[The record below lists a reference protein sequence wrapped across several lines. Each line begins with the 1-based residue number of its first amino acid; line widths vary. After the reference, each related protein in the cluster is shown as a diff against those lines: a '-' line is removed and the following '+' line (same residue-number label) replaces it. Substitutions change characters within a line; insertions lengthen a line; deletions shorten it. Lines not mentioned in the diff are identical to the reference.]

1 MAARGEHELAFA
13 AIALGDPDLEQAAA
27 LEWFDIG
34 GQRGAVDPQQIGH
47 VCRAGGSGAVQRVQ
61 QGELTVRQVEGAERL
76 VEVAGQDA
84 GSALN
89 MQAQTGIAHVRGRGE
104 W

>member
-1 MAARGEHELAFA
+1 MAARGEHELPFA

-34 GQRGAVDPQQIGH
+34 GQRGAGHPQQICH
-47 VCRAGGSGAVQRVQ
+47 LCRASGSGAVQRVQ
-61 QGELTVRQVEGAERL
+61 QGELTVRQIEGAERL
-76 VEVAGQDA
+76 VEVAGQGA
-84 GSALN
+84 GGALN
-89 MQAQTGIAHVRGRGE
+89 MQAQAGLADVRGRSE